1 MKTRL
6 NALVKYFSALSRR
19 LSVTSNWQRA
29 LRSTRGM
36 MGYLNRIPIILLGRS
51 GRTWVLGSL
60 AFARFALTLKSRSG
74 FKGLA
79 IVLKVSHTAVVK
91 AVAGSKLSGTAGSL
105 GHRVGLTR
113 SGLPTWLPK
122 AVRKAILK
130 GDRITIRVWLSYLS
144 SYRVLEYLGK
154 PNISTITKPGV
165 VFDVNPYLLFIPIFF
180 KHLFKMTGEERNLE
194 QWEPRVITKSGPG
207 SVSVDARKQP
217 PIPMYSTTSS
227 LIVQAVAWFKPEFS
241 ELLLVFKNLALKLNQ
256 KTLYDKLS
264 EVANGAK
271 DIKVFQRWSPKY
283 LAKLGIKEEPGKVRV
298 FAMVDWWTQM
308 LMRPVHL
315 ALFRILERIPSDAT
329 MNQDAGVKR
338 GMRLIE
344 KTQFAASYDLSA
356 ATDRLPV
363 LLQSFLIN
371 HLWPGTGQLWAELL
385 VGRSYQTPVKIR
397 KLGMRIP
404 ESVDYAVG
412 QPMGALSSW
421 AMLALTHHFVVQ
433 FAAHKAGKRLW
444 FSLYLV
450 LGDDIVIFDKE
461 VAKHYLSIMKDLG
474 VGINLVKSV
483 VSNTSFEFAKRF
495 IHKGQNLSPIS
506 FKELDIAGASLE
518 GAILLLSHFNK
529 EGGWRISQLAR
540 FRGYGYRTL
549 AMLNGPLDKLSRSI
563 RLMLVFL
570 AAPGISSVSFSR
582 YVDWFGMTA
591 IGQSSPVNPH
601 SLYDVVMGWWNR
613 SLPEGWNPSA
623 KISLTPRHIWGDMD
637 LDKIG
642 DWRVEYL
649 EPTLQSLMWPAQL
662 KYLASHEKADAQ
674 RRVVYDTVPEN
685 GDLQGLEE
693 FLQKFVE
700 WDAQNSLTPIHV
712 SLRDYRSCDVIRQRV
727 GRWLRWWSVA
737 QTKSLHK

>member
-19 LSVTSNWQRA
+19 LSVTSDWQRA

-60 AFARFALTLKSRSG
+60 AFARFALTLKRHSG
-74 FKGLA
+74 LKGLA
-79 IVLKVSHTAVVK
+79 IVLKISHTAVVK
-91 AVAGSKLSGTAGSL
+91 AVAGAKLQGTAGSL

-113 SGLPTWLPK
+113 SGLPSWLPK

-130 GDRITIRVWLSYLS
+130 GDRITMRVWLSYLS

-154 PNISTITKPGV
+154 PNTSTITKPGV
-165 VFDVNPYLLFIPIFF
+165 VFNLNPYLEFIPIFF
-180 KHLFKMTGEERNLE
+180 KHLFKMTGEDRTLS

-227 LIVQAVAWFKPEFS
+227 LIVQAVTWFKPEFN
-241 ELLLVFKNLALKLNQ
+241 ELRAVFQSLAMKLNQ
-256 KTLYDKLS
+256 QSLYDKMK
-264 EVANGAK
+264 EVADNTK
-271 DIKVFQRWSPKY
+271 DIKVFRTWSPKY

-308 LMRPVHL
+308 LLRPVHL
-315 ALFRILERIPSDAT
+315 ALFKILERIPNDAT
-329 MNQDAGVKR
+329 MDQDAGVKR
-338 GMRLIE
+338 GMRIIE
-344 KTQFAASYDLSA
+344 KTHFAASFDLSA

-371 HLWPGTGQLWAELL
+371 HLWPGAGQLWAELL

-404 ESVDYAVG
+404 ESMTYAVG

-421 AMLALTHHFVVQ
+421 AMLALTHHYIVQ
-433 FAAHKAGKRLW
+433 YAAYKAGKRLW
-444 FSLYLV
+444 FPLYLV

-461 VAKHYLSIMKDLG
+461 VAKCYLDIMKDLG

-483 VSNTSFEFAKRF
+483 VSTTSFEFAKRF
-495 IHKGQNLSPIS
+495 IHKCQNLSPIS

-518 GAILLLSHFNK
+518 GAILLLSHFN
-529 EGGWRISQLAR
+529 EESGWRISQLAR

-549 AMLNGPLDKLSRSI
+549 AKLNGPLDKLSRSV

-570 AAPGISSVSFSR
+570 AMPGISSVSFAR

-591 IGQSSPVNPH
+591 IGRSAPVNSH

-613 SLPEGWNPSA
+613 SLPEGWNPSG
-623 KISLTPRHIWGDMD
+623 KITLTPRHIWGDMD
-637 LDKIG
+637 FDKIKH
-642 DWRVEYL
+642 WRMEYL
-649 EPTLQSLMWPAQL
+649 ESALQSLMWPAQL
-662 KYLASHEKADAQ
+662 KYLASHEEADVQ
-674 RRVVYDTVPEN
+674 RRAVYDIVPEN
-685 GDLQGLEE
+685 GDLEGLEE
-693 FLQKFVE
+693 FLKKYVE
-700 WDAQNSLTPIHV
+700 WDAQNSLTPVHV
-712 SLRDYRSCDVIRQRV
+712 SLRDYRNRDVIRQRV

-737 QTKSLHK
+737 QTKSLLK